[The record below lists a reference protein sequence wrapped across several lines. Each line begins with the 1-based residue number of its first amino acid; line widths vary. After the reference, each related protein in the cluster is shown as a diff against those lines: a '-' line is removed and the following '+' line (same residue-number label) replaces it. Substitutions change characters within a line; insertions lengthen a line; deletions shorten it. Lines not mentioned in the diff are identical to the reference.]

1 MNLYRDFRIKAYSKQ
16 YHINQLV
23 GLPWLINEFGTK
35 RAYHFIKI
43 GTWMVEFG
51 RQKYVW
57 KRYRGY
63 TLTIYLR

>member
-1 MNLYRDFRIKAYSKQ
+1 MNLYRDFRIKAYSVQ
-16 YHINQLV
+16 HHVNQLV
-23 GLPWLINEFGTK
+23 GLPWLINEFGTI

-43 GTWMVEFG
+43 GTRNMESG
-51 RQKYVW
+51 CQKYVW

>member
-16 YHINQLV
+16 YQVNMLV
-23 GLPWLINEFGTK
+23 GLPWLINEFGES

-43 GTWMVEFG
+43 GTWMVASG
-51 RQKYVW
+51 RQKYTW
-57 KRYRGY
+57 RRYRGY